1 MSKGM
6 AIALGMFDSVH
17 IGHKAVINGVFKD
30 GCHSAVLTFDSLP
43 TKDQKKVLTN
53 DEKREKLLATGVDTV
68 EMLDFENFRNL
79 SPKEFLDCI
88 NRNGTIKR
96 VACGFNYRFG
106 KKAEGDTAFLRKYC
120 EENGIE
126 YFEAP
131 EVCVNGKTVS
141 TTYIKELLA
150 DGKIEKANEL
160 LVEPFSIAA
169 PVINGAQ
176 RGRKLGFPTANQKY
190 PEEKCPIKNGV
201 YRTRVTMG
209 MQVFNGV
216 TDIGVRPT
224 FNGDCLLAET
234 YIIGFKGDCYDN
246 NIKVSFLEFLRD
258 EKRFDSKEALT
269 AAIKE
274 NVEYVMKKA

>member
-30 GCHSAVLTFDSLP
+30 GCRSTVLTFDSLP
-43 TKDQKKVLTN
+43 TKDPKKVLTN
-53 DEKREKLLATGVDTV
+53 DEKREKLLSTGVDTV
-68 EMLDFENFRNL
+68 EMLNFEDFRDL
-79 SPKEFLDCI
+79 SPKEFLDNI
-88 NRNGTIKR
+88 NCKGTLRR

-106 KKAEGDTAFLRKYC
+106 KNAEGDTAFLRKYC

-131 EVCVNGKTVS
+131 EVCVKGKTVS

-150 DGKIEKANEL
+150 DGKIEEANEL
-160 LVEPFSIAA
+160 LGEPFLITA
-169 PVINGAQ
+169 PVISGAQ

-201 YRTRVTMG
+201 YRTRVTIG
-209 MQVFNGV
+209 MKNFDGV

-224 FNGDCLLAET
+224 FDGDCILAET
-234 YIIGFKGDCYDN
+234 YIIGFKGDCYRN

-258 EKRFDSKEALT
+258 EKKFDSEEALR